1 MSTLRYPV
9 LGLALLLAGCGHG
22 DGNGHG
28 QHEHAPVSPATAATS
43 PAPAGTVARAA
54 PAAFVPP
61 ADDAIPDS
69 DFGKDV
75 ALGQRIFLQPDKY
88 AAAYVGNHLS
98 CANCHLDAGRLANSA
113 PLWGA
118 WPMYPAYRSKNH
130 HVNTFAERL
139 QGCFRF
145 SMNGKAPLT
154 GDPVLV
160 ALESY
165 AYWMSQG
172 APVGKALPGRGYL
185 KLPKPAQAPDYARGE
200 TVFKRDCALCHGGD
214 GQGQQVA
221 GRTVFPPL
229 WGPQSFNWG
238 AGMHQLNNAAGFIKA
253 NMPLGR
259 GGMLTDQDAWD
270 VAYFMDAHE
279 RPQDPRFTGSIEAT
293 RARYH
298 DTPQSLY
305 GTVVNGKLL
314 GQGTAKR

>member
-22 DGNGHG
+22 SG
-28 QHEHAPVSPATAATS
+28 QHEHDGAPVAAATL
-43 PAPAGTVARAA
+43 PAPAAHAGTVAKASTS
-54 PAAFVPP
+54 PVAFVPP
-61 ADDAIPDS
+61 ADDAVPDS
-69 DFGKDV
+69 DFGKQV
-75 ALGQRIFLQPDKY
+75 ALGRQIFLQPDKY

-98 CANCHLDAGRLANSA
+98 CANCHLDAGRLANAA

-118 WPMYPAYRSKNH
+118 WPMYPAYRGKNH
-130 HVNTFAERL
+130 RVNTFAERL

-145 SMNGKAPLT
+145 SMNGKAPPA

-172 APVGKALPGRGYL
+172 APVGKALPGRGYP
-185 KLPKPAQAPDYARGE
+185 KLPKPALAPDYARGK
-200 TVFKRDCALCHGGD
+200 TVFKRDCAFCHGD
-214 GQGQQVA
+214 HGQGQQAA

-238 AGMHQLNNAAGFIKA
+238 AGMHQVNTAAAFIKA

-259 GGMLTDQDAWD
+259 GGMLSDQDAWD

-279 RPQDPRFTGSIEAT
+279 RPQDPRYAGSIPAT
-293 RARYH
+293 RAKYH

-305 GTVVNGKLL
+305 GTVVGGKLL
-314 GQGTAKR
+314 GQGTAGR